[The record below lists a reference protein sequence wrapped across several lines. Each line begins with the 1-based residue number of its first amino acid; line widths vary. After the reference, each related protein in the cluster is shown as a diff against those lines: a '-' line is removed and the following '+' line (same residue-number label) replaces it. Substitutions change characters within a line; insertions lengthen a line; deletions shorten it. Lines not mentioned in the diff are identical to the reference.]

1 MQSAQSLTTMAKS
14 KYFSEGEFA
23 RCTPPCKRDDM
34 AQAFLNVM
42 DAIREKAGI
51 PLVINCAYRSVAHE
65 KKQGRAG
72 TSAHTYGLAV
82 DIRCGSDAN
91 RWKIIKAA
99 IECGVTRIGVSSSF
113 IHIDISAKHTQCVVW
128 TY

>member
-1 MQSAQSLTTMAKS
+1 MKTA
-14 KYFSEGEFA
+14 KYFVDAEF
-23 RCTPPCKRDDM
+23 RQCNPPCSIEDM
-34 AQAFLNVM
+34 EQDFLDVL

-51 PLVINCAYRSVAHE
+51 PLVLNSAYRPVSHE

-82 DIRCGSDAN
+82 DIRCSSDVN
-91 RWKIIKAA
+91 RWKIISAA
-99 IECGVTRIGVSSSF
+99 IECGVTRIGVSSNF